1 MTLLYLISAFRPAF
15 TPTIAKAS
23 KSSQYLLKAAA
34 ARYFIHAART
44 ALQRKK
50 SKVCRIPE
58 ERSRGRERR
67 LHIKLASFLDGNQL

>member
-34 ARYFIHAART
+34 ARYFIHTART

-50 SKVCRIPE
+50 IEGLPHPGGAQPRPRTSTAHQI
-58 ERSRGRERR
+58 S
-67 LHIKLASFLDGNQL
+67 IFS